1 MWVELPPGTDVNALF
16 TAAAERDVHFIKGS
30 DFVLE
35 GAGSS
40 LRLAYSGVT
49 REEIGEGVARLADAY
64 REITASTSRD
74 AA

>member
-1 MWVELPPGTDVNALF
+1 MNALF

-49 REEIGEGVARLADAY
+49 REEIGEGVARLAKAY